1 MADGNFII
9 YFSDGS
15 LTYSNQRHG
24 VWYTINPA
32 GVKRVRK
39 IKDGVIS
46 DEMKRLNIQ
55 TKIDPETNATLKIR
69 EDGVL
74 NIEYIDSSHL
84 IIMPDGTNILKKKR
98 PNDEA
103 GSISFITKDGFVPIR
118 QIYDPV
124 KARAKT
130 IIGLGGTD
138 ALMGKDQIM
147 ERTNTGKI
155 SEVLLPD
162 GTCVQSYLEKQELEG
177 YNRYST
183 SMIHIIKRS
192 DFSVV
197 KVRQDGEV
205 VVITANERAYLN
217 EIGKQIPEFGTK
229 DYDYFFELFGIP
241 NERRSGLYTA
251 NLDKG
256 RIWTEDEEGNYFIA
270 YANGDTVEK
279 MSVSFNLDQ
288 MVEGIENKEPTS
300 PRIKDGEYI
309 EDECKFLPPPKSMA
323 DPRLFY
329 IKNDGSGIEY
339 FNKDQLTHMF
349 RTYHNTENK
358 NLIQTANKVKVKNE
372 DCISHVFL

>member
-300 PRIKDGEYI
+300 PRI
-309 EDECKFLPPPKSMA
+309 
-323 DPRLFY
+323 
-329 IKNDGSGIEY
+329 
-339 FNKDQLTHMF
+339 
-349 RTYHNTENK
+349 
-358 NLIQTANKVKVKNE
+358 
-372 DCISHVFL
+372 